1 MTAKKDKVY
10 YPAQCSCGHLFME
23 KYQFAKPNKNGEVGF
38 CWCGFCRRKLMV
50 KPRRNDMSD
59 KKKLVEVDGVEK
71 SQTELAGDVDN
82 FIGNTLSSES
92 KGQLKFY
99 IEQWK
104 PRGE

>member
-1 MTAKKDKVY
+1 
-10 YPAQCSCGHLFME
+10 
-23 KYQFAKPNKNGEVGF
+23 
-38 CWCGFCRRKLMV
+38 
-50 KPRRNDMSD
+50 MSD